1 MERVVYLL
9 GAGFSAPLG
18 LPVMS
23 NFLEKSKDM
32 YFENPDR
39 YQYFSDVFNQIRD
52 FSVVKNYY
60 DSDLFN
66 IEEILSIL
74 EMASQLEGKRLKKN
88 FIKYLSDVI
97 EYYTPQIIPYQE
109 PLPSNWERVIFSDA
123 RIQNNF
129 GIFYAAIQ
137 NLRIEAQ
144 MVDYHN
150 RRLRRCRIERCKNP
164 AARYALITLNYD
176 RVLEKFAEY
185 PYSHIPLPRNQPP
198 FVSEFGDKIQPFS
211 QGAIIAKLH
220 GSVGLE
226 NIVPPTWSK
235 GVDRKILAAWR
246 IAYQA
251 LVEATQIRIIG
262 YSLPEADAYV
272 KYLLKAAVR
281 KAPHLKRLDV
291 LCLDPDGT
299 VRRRYDAF
307 IEFPLYRFR
316 NDSVTNYLEL
326 HIKNHYTIR
335 KEGGGK
341 YSRLTSLKK
350 HTPGFLNQSN
360 AFLLSFPSCTWER
373 IIDPSLV

>member
-32 YFENPDR
+32 YFEDPDR

-60 DSDLFN
+60 SSDLFN

-88 FIKYLSDVI
+88 FIKYLSDVV

-109 PLPSNWERVIFSDA
+109 PLPSNWEGFIFSDA

-129 GIFYAAIQ
+129 GMFYAAIQ

-144 MVDYHN
+144 MFDYHN
-150 RRLRRCRIERCKNP
+150 RRLRRCQIERCKNP
-164 AARYALITLNYD
+164 AALYALITLNYD

-185 PYSHIPLPRNQPP
+185 PYSHILSSRKQLP
-198 FVSEFGDKIQPFS
+198 FVSEFSDKIQPFS
-211 QGAIIAKLH
+211 HAAILAKLH

-281 KAPHLKRLDV
+281 RAPHLKRLDV
-291 LCLDPDGT
+291 LCLDPDGA

-307 IEFPLYRFR
+307 IEFPRYRFK
-316 NDSVTNYLEL
+316 NDSVTDYLEL
-326 HIKNHYTIR
+326 HTKNHYKIR
-335 KEGGGK
+335 KEGGFEILEVNK
-341 YSRLTSLKK
+341 LEEAHARFFE
-350 HTPGFLNQSN
+350 P
-360 AFLLSFPSCTWER
+360 
-373 IIDPSLV
+373 V